1 MHDVTAHTHTMPHMY
16 HPLSHMTKDCTLS
29 VCISTIAE
37 ECSVGTTGNTVT
49 RCPPIPNLTDTCGW
63 ANGRGVSLTGGG
75 GEPERGGGGTV
86 IKQHDDTIHTATL
99 INLHYVH

>member
-1 MHDVTAHTHTMPHMY
+1 
-16 HPLSHMTKDCTLS
+16 MTIDNCTLS

-63 ANGRGVSLTGGG
+63 AKGRGVSLTGGG
-75 GEPERGGGGTV
+75 GEPERGGGGGGEGGGGEEGEGMYYNA
-86 IKQHDDTIHTATL
+86 IKSSNEL
-99 INLHYVH
+99 K